1 MTMNLTLLE
10 LFAVIG
16 LAILL
21 IMPVLYSIVI
31 TILFAKSIGDYKDLE
46 FNYNRLG
53 EKAEKMQAI
62 IDEQRPVKAAH
73 NGKSKAIKCGFAVPE
88 EEKDESGT

>member
-1 MTMNLTLLE
+1 MNLTLLE

-21 IMPVLYSIVI
+21 IMPTLYSIVI
-31 TILFAKSIGDYKDLE
+31 TILFAKAMRDYKDLE

-62 IDEQRPVKAAH
+62 IDERGPARTTH
-73 NGKSKAIKCGFAVPE
+73 SSKSNSIKCGFAVPE
-88 EEKDESGT
+88 EEKDESK

>member
-1 MTMNLTLLE
+1 MNLTLLE

-31 TILFAKSIGDYKDLE
+31 TILFAKAMGDYKDLE

-62 IDEQRPVKAAH
+62 LDERGPVKAAH
-73 NGKSKAIKCGFAVPE
+73 SSKTKPIKCGFAVPE
-88 EEKDESGT
+88 EEKDGTGT

>member
-1 MTMNLTLLE
+1 MNLTLLE

-21 IMPVLYSIVI
+21 IMPTLYSIVI
-31 TILFAKSIGDYKDLE
+31 TILFDKAMGDYKDLE

-62 IDEQRPVKAAH
+62 IDERGPVKAAH
-73 NGKSKAIKCGFAVPE
+73 NSKSKPIKCGFAVPE
-88 EEKDESGT
+88 EEKDESK

>member
-1 MTMNLTLLE
+1 MNLTLLE

-21 IMPVLYSIVI
+21 IMPTLYSIVI
-31 TILFAKSIGDYKDLE
+31 TILFAKSMGDYKDLK

-62 IDEQRPVKAAH
+62 IDERGPVKAAH
-73 NGKSKAIKCGFAVPE
+73 NSKSKPIKCGFAVPE
-88 EEKDESGT
+88 GDSHGSE

>member
-1 MTMNLTLLE
+1 MNLTLLE

-31 TILFAKSIGDYKDLE
+31 TILFAKAMGDYKDLE

-62 IDEQRPVKAAH
+62 IDERGPVKAAH
-73 NGKSKAIKCGFAVPE
+73 SSKSKPIKCGFAVPE
-88 EEKDESGT
+88 EESHESE

>member
-1 MTMNLTLLE
+1 MNLTLLE

-31 TILFAKSIGDYKDLE
+31 TILFAKAMGDYKDLE

-62 IDEQRPVKAAH
+62 IDERGPVKASH
-73 NGKSKAIKCGFAVPE
+73 NSKTKPIKCGFAVPE
-88 EEKDESGT
+88 EEKDESRA